1 MIKLGVFLVCGW
13 LSNACFQSH
22 RIDKIG
28 KSERNQ
34 IEWVVW
40 DIPLDP
46 SSEFIKDGKVRYVVW
61 TFDSTIQDK
70 QIDKKLYPKNDNRKF
85 SVNVIGWEE
94 SKFEIEI
101 HRKDGSIL
109 KKVSK
114 LDIKK

>member
-40 DIPLDP
+40 NIPLDP
-46 SSEFIKDGKVRYVVW
+46 SSEFIKDGQVRYVVCAPLILL
-61 TFDSTIQDK
+61 SKIN
-70 QIDKKLYPKNDNRKF
+70 KLIKRSIPKMIMGNSQLRNGMGR
-85 SVNVIGWEE
+85 
-94 SKFEIEI
+94 
-101 HRKDGSIL
+101 
-109 KKVSK
+109 KKVWNRNTS
-114 LDIKK
+114 